1 MTKAEIMRKA
11 TDEANAKKCESI
23 RKANVKFAE
32 KMISRQISKRAK
44 KGLSFYRAVLPKK
57 YCTAIVKDKIELCGF
72 AVTEGSKDGKAVLT
86 IRW

>member
-1 MTKAEIMRKA
+1 MTKAEFMRKT
-11 TDEANAKKCESI
+11 TDEVNAKKCESI

-32 KMISRQISKRAK
+32 KLISGKISKRAK

-57 YCTAIVKDKIELCGF
+57 YCTAIIKDKLELCGF
-72 AVTEGSKDGKAVLT
+72 AVTESSKDGKAVLM

>member
-32 KMISRQISKRAK
+32 KLISRQISKRAK

-72 AVTEGSKDGKAVLT
+72 AVTEGSKNGKAVLM

>member
-11 TDEANAKKCESI
+11 TDEANAKKSESI
-23 RKANVKFAE
+23 RKANIKFAE
-32 KMISRQISKRAK
+32 KLISGKISKSAK
-44 KGLSFYRAVLPKK
+44 KGLSLYRAVLPKK
-57 YCTAIVKDKIELCGF
+57 YSTAIVKEKLELCGF

>member
-1 MTKAEIMRKA
+1 MTKAEFMRKT

-32 KMISRQISKRAK
+32 KLISRQISKRAK
-44 KGLSFYRAVLPKK
+44 KGQSFYRAVLPKK
-57 YCTAIVKDKIELCGF
+57 YNTAIVREKFELSGF
-72 AVTEGSKDGKAVLT
+72 AVTEGCKDGKAVLM

>member
-32 KMISRQISKRAK
+32 KLISRQISKRAK
-44 KGLSFYRAVLPKK
+44 KGLSFYRAILPKK
-57 YCTAIVKDKIELCGF
+57 YNTAIVREKIELCGF
-72 AVTEGSKDGKAVLT
+72 AVTEGSKDGKAVLM

>member
-1 MTKAEIMRKA
+1 MTKAEFMRKT

-23 RKANVKFAE
+23 RKANIKFAE
-32 KMISRQISKRAK
+32 KLMSRKISKSAK

-57 YCTAIVKDKIELCGF
+57 YSTAIIREKFELCGF
-72 AVTEGSKDGKAVLT
+72 AVTEGSKDGKGVLM